1 MFSIM
6 ALFAISA
13 GVMAQNSL
21 SVSNIQLPKTDVA
34 TLTVNFQFDKA
45 DTYTGYQFD
54 LELPEQLEFVLD
66 ENSTVPKYEMGECHD
81 DHTLSTNMKDGV
93 LTILASSMTTSP
105 LKATSGILLKFTIK
119 AASNDLVIGTIYECS
134 IKNIKITDGN
144 GAKTELDA
152 STFNVTISKY
162 TILDETS
169 TVAPTAKTG
178 VDVLVKRTIKAN
190 EWSTI
195 CLPFAMTAAQVKE
208 AFGSD
213 VLLGDFNGIEST
225 TDAEDNITAINVR
238 FNSATVIEANHPYI
252 IKVTSPVDSF
262 TADAVDIDPQDASVD
277 KDEKRVKMGS
287 KWYYFYNSFIGTYVA
302 ETPVPDKN
310 LFLNGNSFWYSKGN
324 TKMKAFRAYFD
335 FQDILSSVDDSA
347 APVFFSFENETT
359 GIENINTAGVPD
371 GYYDLQGRRI
381 NKPSK
386 GLYIVNGKKKIIK

>member
-195 CLPFAMTAAQVKE
+195 CLPFAMTEAQVKE
-208 AFGSD
+208 AFGDD
-213 VLLGDFNGIEST
+213 VKLGDFTGYDVKDEGETITVNFTDVTPT
-225 TDAEDNITAINVR
+225 T
-238 FNSATVIEANHPYI
+238 IEANHPYI
-252 IKVTSPVDSF
+252 IKLSAPVTEFTVDG
-262 TADAVDIDPQDASVD
+262 VDIDPQDAEINKGTSR
-277 KDEKRVKMGS
+277 KPKA
-287 KWYYFYNSFIGTYVA
+287 FIGNYVA
-302 ETPVPDKN
+302 GTEVEN
-310 LFLNGNSFWYSKGN
+310 GCLFLNNNKFWYSVGT
-324 TKMKAFRAYFD
+324 TKIKAFRAYFNFFDLLPD
-335 FQDILSSVDDSA
+335 FEENYA
-347 APVFFSFENETT
+347 EAPAITFGFNNGGVT
-359 GIENINTAGVPD
+359 GIESISNGMSTND
-371 GYYDLQGRRI
+371 SYYNLNGQRVETPR
-381 NKPSK
+381 K
-386 GLYIVNGKKKIIK
+386 GLYILNNKKVVVK

>member
-195 CLPFAMTAAQVKE
+195 CLPFEMSEAQVKE
-208 AFGSD
+208 AFGDD
-213 VLLGDFNGIEST
+213 VKLGDFTGYDVKDEGETITVNF
-225 TDAEDNITAINVR
+225 TDVTPT
-238 FNSATVIEANHPYI
+238 SIEANHPYI
-252 IKVTSPVDSF
+252 IKVSAPVTEF
-262 TADAVDIDPQDASVD
+262 TVDGVDIDPQDAEINKGTSR
-277 KDEKRVKMGS
+277 KPKA
-287 KWYYFYNSFIGTYVA
+287 FIGNYVA
-302 ETPVPDKN
+302 GTEVEN
-310 LFLNGNSFWYSKGN
+310 GCLFLNNNKFWYSVGT
-324 TKMKAFRAYFD
+324 TKIKAFRAYFNFFDLLPD
-335 FQDILSSVDDSA
+335 FEENYA
-347 APVFFSFENETT
+347 EAPAITFGFNNGGVT
-359 GIENINTAGVPD
+359 GIESVSNGLSTSD
-371 GYYDLQGRRI
+371 SYYNLNGQRVETPR
-381 NKPSK
+381 K
-386 GLYIVNGKKKIIK
+386 GLYILNNKKVVVK

>member
-1 MFSIM
+1 MKRIMFSIM

-195 CLPFAMTAAQVKE
+195 CLPFEMSEAQVKE
-208 AFGSD
+208 AFGDD
-213 VLLGDFNGIEST
+213 VKLGDFTGYDVKDEGETITVNFTDVTPT
-225 TDAEDNITAINVR
+225 T
-238 FNSATVIEANHPYI
+238 IEANHPYI
-252 IKVTSPVDSF
+252 IKLSAPVTEFTVDG
-262 TADAVDIDPQDASVD
+262 VDIDPQDAEINKGTSR
-277 KDEKRVKMGS
+277 KPKA
-287 KWYYFYNSFIGTYVA
+287 FIG
-302 ETPVPDKN
+302 N
-310 LFLNGNSFWYSKGN
+310 
-324 TKMKAFRAYFD
+324 
-335 FQDILSSVDDSA
+335 
-347 APVFFSFENETT
+347 
-359 GIENINTAGVPD
+359 
-371 GYYDLQGRRI
+371 
-381 NKPSK
+381 
-386 GLYIVNGKKKIIK
+386 

>member
-195 CLPFAMTAAQVKE
+195 CLPFEMSEAQVKE
-208 AFGSD
+208 AFGDD
-213 VLLGDFNGIEST
+213 VKLGDFTGYDVKDEGETITVNFTDVTPT
-225 TDAEDNITAINVR
+225 T
-238 FNSATVIEANHPYI
+238 IEANHPYI
-252 IKVTSPVDSF
+252 IKLSAPVTEFTVDG
-262 TADAVDIDPQDASVD
+262 VDIDPQDAEINKGTSR
-277 KDEKRVKMGS
+277 KPKA
-287 KWYYFYNSFIGTYVA
+287 FIGNYVA
-302 ETPVPDKN
+302 GTEVEN
-310 LFLNGNSFWYSKGN
+310 GCLFLNNNKFWYSVGT
-324 TKMKAFRAYFD
+324 TKIKAFRAYFNFFDLLPD
-335 FQDILSSVDDSA
+335 FEENYA
-347 APVFFSFENETT
+347 EAPAITFGFNNGGVT
-359 GIENINTAGVPD
+359 GIESISNGMSTSD
-371 GYYDLQGRRI
+371 SYYNLNGQRVETPR
-381 NKPSK
+381 K
-386 GLYIVNGKKKIIK
+386 GLYILNNKKVVVK